1 MSSRESIYYVITY
14 NTPRYLLAG
23 TFAFINS
30 TLRSEHTATPTW
42 QELCLARSLLIF
54 LPPVLGT
61 RGWNLA

>member
-14 NTPRYLLAG
+14 NTPTYLLAG

-30 TLRSEHTATPTW
+30 TFRSVHIVTPTS
-42 QELCLARSLLIF
+42 QELCLARRILIF
-54 LPPVLGT
+54 IPPVLGT